1 MMLIFLEDFTLFAF
15 IYLFCFLGAFSK
27 DMIDTF
33 SEKTTEVL
41 IIKVLIS
48 SLAVAIL
55 LYGTSEYLLDKLS
68 YRFFTTMCYTFGLI
82 SFEVIVRY
90 SSLNNILWLV
100 GEFCKWKS
108 SYKDKP

>member
-1 MMLIFLEDFTLFAF
+1 MLIFLEDFTLFAF

-55 LYGTSEYLLDKLS
+55 LYGTSEYLLDRFS
-68 YRFFTTMCYTFGLI
+68 YRFFTTLCYTLGLV
-82 SFEVIVRY
+82 SFEVLVRY
-90 SSLNNILWLV
+90 SSAASFLELLD
-100 GEFCKWKS
+100 EFGRWRKNEK
-108 SYKDKP
+108 